1 MDVNVSA
8 TPEVARL
15 DHVFFFVAEDDN
27 DYNRRLPSELA
38 RNFVLLREQAAFTGK
53 SDESVTSFVDKA
65 RKVTLSGLGKRKDIS
80 ARSLKVALYA
90 MAKSARKS
98 RDRSIAL
105 VFPYELPHLSQQQT
119 LRLLIDLTSHSDY
132 RYDSYKTGS
141 DPKDKPHQISCTIL
155 ESELG
160 KREASE
166 LRAEASILSKSVR
179 NVRDLG
185 NGPAN
190 VVTPS
195 HLAERAAEVAE
206 SSGVSCTVL
215 DRKQIEKL
223 QMGGL
228 LAVSRGSDE
237 EPRLIVLDYKPKR
250 ARKTICLVGK
260 GITFDSG
267 GISIKPSEKM
277 EEMKFDMCGAA
288 AVIGIIEAA
297 ARLGIRHR
305 LIGIIPSTEN
315 LSGGSAYKP
324 GDIIRMMSGKSVEV
338 VNTDAEGRMILAD
351 ALHYA
356 ESFKPD
362 HMIDFAT
369 LTGGCVVA
377 LGSEATGL
385 FSNDDEL
392 AQKLIDAG
400 EKVGERL
407 WRLPEWDAYK
417 DLIRSEWADIKNSGG
432 RWGAAS
438 SAAVF
443 LKEFVNCPSWAHL
456 DIAGTAAMESETS
469 REPRGATGVGVRMAV
484 AFLEAL

>member
-1 MDVNVSA
+1 M
-8 TPEVARL
+8 PETKRL
-15 DHVFFFVAEDDN
+15 DHVFFLVAEDDTA
-27 DYNRRLPSELA
+27 YSSGLPPELSRSFDRIRQQSGFA
-38 RNFVLLREQAAFTGK
+38 GK
-53 SDESVTSFVDKA
+53 SDESVTAFVDIP
-65 RKVTLSGLGKRKDIS
+65 RKITLTGLGKRNALS

-90 MAKSARKS
+90 MAKTARKS
-98 RDRSIAL
+98 KDRTIAL
-105 VFPYELPHLSQQQT
+105 VFPYQLPHLSREET
-119 LRLLIDLTSHSDY
+119 LRLLVDLTSHSDY
-132 RYDSYKTGS
+132 RYDNHKTIS
-141 DPKDKPHQISCTIL
+141 EPKDKPQPLTCTVVSPGI
-155 ESELG
+155 G

-166 LRAEASILSKSVR
+166 LRTQALTLADSVR
-179 NVRDLG
+179 TVRDLG

-190 VVTPS
+190 VVTPG
-195 HLAERAAEVAE
+195 HLADRAEEVAKAA
-206 SSGVSCTVL
+206 GVSCTVF
-215 DRKQIEKL
+215 DRKQIQKL
-223 QMGGL
+223 KMGGL

-237 EPRLIVLDYKPKR
+237 EPRLIILDYKPKR
-250 ARKTICLVGK
+250 AGKTICLVGK

-267 GISIKPSEKM
+267 GISIKPAEKM

-297 ARLGIRHR
+297 ARLGIQHR

-356 ESFKPD
+356 ASFNPD
-362 HMIDFAT
+362 HIIDYAT

-385 FSNDDEL
+385 FSNDTDL
-392 AQKLIDAG
+392 AQKLIEAG

-407 WRLPEWDAYK
+407 WRLPEWDEYK
-417 DLIRSEWADIKNSGG
+417 DLIRSEWADMKNSGG
-432 RWGAAS
+432 RAGAAS

-456 DIAGTAAMESETS
+456 DIAGTAAMEAETS
-469 REPRGATGVGVRMAV
+469 REPRGATGVGVRMTI
-484 AFLEAL
+484 AFLESLS